1 MLEVGMGMK
10 RLKNF
15 PREDEALVSTEGRR
29 IGVQDC
35 AQQRQG
41 EKRQYAHSRHYKTVT
56 QSWGTG
62 VESSGGWGWKM
73 KSEPGKLTGYTHT
86 ELGFSPTD
94 NGNQGWLLG
103 NERHTVWLILK

>member
-35 AQQRQG
+35 AQQRKG

-56 QSWGTG
+56 QS
-62 VESSGGWGWKM
+62 
-73 KSEPGKLTGYTHT
+73 
-86 ELGFSPTD
+86 
-94 NGNQGWLLG
+94 
-103 NERHTVWLILK
+103 